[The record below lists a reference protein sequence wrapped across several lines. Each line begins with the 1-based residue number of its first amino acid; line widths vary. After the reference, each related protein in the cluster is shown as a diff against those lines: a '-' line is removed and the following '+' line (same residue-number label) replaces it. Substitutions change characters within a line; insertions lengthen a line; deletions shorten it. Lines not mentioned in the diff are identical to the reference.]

1 MSIDTPPPTLWSI
14 ARRPRWIG
22 ALVLALA
29 LAAGF
34 AALGQWQLERG
45 IASAIVIERDTE
57 TVQPLADVTSP
68 QEPTNTVADG
78 QRVSVDGAFAP
89 NSWIVL
95 SGRSDGTGSSDSD
108 GAWVVGRFVTD
119 VSGTPASVA
128 VAVGWAA
135 TPSEA
140 ASVADSL
147 DDPSAGDQLAVA
159 TTIIGRYLPGEP
171 PQLDDFENGELSSVS
186 LPALVNLWPG
196 DVQQVYG
203 GYVVPD
209 ASVDGLDP
217 IEALLPTSEV
227 QLNWL
232 NIFYAVEW
240 VVFAGFAIYMWFRLV
255 KDAWERETDPDD
267 SGVFDDAESFS
278 PTSVN

>member
-1 MSIDTPPPTLWSI
+1 MWTI

-22 ALVLALA
+22 ALVFALA

-45 IASAIVIERDTE
+45 MASAIVIERDTE
-57 TVQPLADVTSP
+57 TVQPLADITSP
-68 QEPTNTVADG
+68 QLPTNTVADG

-89 NSWIVL
+89 DSWIVL
-95 SGRSDGTGSSDSD
+95 SGRSDGTGSSDTD

-135 TPSEA
+135 TPAQA
-140 ASVADSL
+140 ASVLDSL
-147 DDPSAGDQLAVA
+147 DNPLAGDRLVGA

-171 PQLDDFENGELSSVS
+171 PQLDDFENGELSSLS

-196 DVQQVYG
+196 DIQEVYG

-209 ASVDGLDP
+209 FSVDGLEP
-217 IEALLPTSEV
+217 IEALLPTNEV

-240 VVFAGFAIYMWFRLV
+240 IVFAGFAIYMWFRLV

-267 SGVFDDAESFS
+267 SDVFDDAESFS
-278 PTSVN
+278 PTPVN